1 MNTKK
6 KIHQDLKTELQ
17 TLAKRPLTDFQIYE
31 AYFNLSGFIKT
42 LKKMR
47 KEAVSYGNAGV

>member
-1 MNTKK
+1 MNTKNK
-6 KIHQDLKTELQ
+6 TYQDLKAELQ
-17 TLAKRPLTDFQIYE
+17 TLAKRPLTASQVYE

-47 KEAVSYGNAGV
+47 KEAVSYGNTGV